1 MIEIGILG
9 IFVALLWIG
18 WELRRLVTDIR
29 EWLIGFVEGY
39 QEAIAKAQVAASA
52 QTTVENTKPH
62 VTSYWVETINT
73 EYVPDKDFSIDNS
86 PSGDEIISRC
96 LNDRGEEGWEF
107 VTFLPAL
114 PAQHFK
120 GTPPNPY
127 VIHAIF
133 KRKAGDSGRFDLPG
147 GRPL

>member
-1 MIEIGILG
+1 MIDIGILG

-18 WELRRLVTDIR
+18 WELHRLVGDIR

-39 QEAIAKAQVAASA
+39 QEAIAKAQLATTAETTA
-52 QTTVENTKPH
+52 ETTVENTK
-62 VTSYWVETINT
+62 SCYWVETINT
-73 EYVPDKDFSIDNS
+73 EYVTDKDDNIDNS
-86 PSGDEIISRC
+86 PSGDEIIWRH

-120 GTPPNPY
+120 GWPPNPY
-127 VIHAIF
+127 VVHAIF
-133 KRKAGDSGRFDLPG
+133 KREAA
-147 GRPL
+147 